1 MRYPRLSDEGPP
13 KGSHPRQWAILVVLV
28 VVVLLGVWG
37 AITGEGSGTSASTG
51 VSSASTGVTSA
62 SMTTPASPAATG
74 TISGTQVSYN
84 ITVSVTGSSSEGWNH
99 DRHRN
104 LYK

>member
-62 SMTTPASPAATG
+62 VNDNTG
-74 TISGTQVSYN
+74 IPGRH
-84 ITVSVTGSSSEGWNH
+84 GNH
-99 DRHRN
+99 IGYAGQ
-104 LYK
+104 L